1 MTTEEI
7 TAAVAKFPDAD
18 VKGGTLSTADKTAM
32 DAAVAMLI
40 KGGRAAFD
48 GLVAML
54 VDRDPTVDFKARH
67 ALHAIIHQLWT
78 AKDDA
83 TRAVLTSAMAAPLGS
98 DKPKEIQAFL
108 LAQIQLAGG
117 KESVAQIGKVL
128 LDAELCDPACAAL
141 LAIRDGAAMPL
152 REALPKATGRVKVA
166 IVQALGVLKDAA
178 SAAALREITKDEDR
192 DMRIAAC
199 WGLAS
204 MGDAASIDLLIKA
217 TASEGWERIKSVNN
231 CLILAEKL
239 VAAGKKVEAAKL
251 YRHLHDSLTEAKEA
265 YIRDTALRG
274 LTAAGMKLK
283 DTVN

>member
-32 DAAVAMLI
+32 DAAVATLI

-54 VDRDPTVDFKARH
+54 VDRDPTVDCKARH

-78 AKDDA
+78 SKEDA

-141 LAIRDGAAMPL
+141 LAIRDGAATPL
-152 REALPKATGRVKVA
+152 REALPKATSRVKLA

-231 CLILAEKL
+231 CLILAENL

-251 YRHLHDSLTEAKEA
+251 YRHLHDSRTEAKEA